1 MMKESNTIVESENR
15 FTKKEIGRLGLR
27 SVFLQSCFNY
37 ERMQGAGWA
46 YTLMPYLRKIHKD
59 DESLSVALKDNMD
72 FINTNPTVSPFL
84 MGFLLSLEE
93 KMEDRN
99 LINSLKVALFGPL
112 AGIGDALLWFTLL
125 PIVAGVCASFAQQ
138 GSLIGPIAFFI
149 IYLGLFLSR
158 IYTARFGY
166 DIGAKAID
174 KIKNVSKSL
183 TKGATTLG
191 VTVIGALI
199 ATYVKINV
207 LSQIQINSE
216 HSISLQTD
224 FFDKILPNILPLG
237 YTFLMYYLL
246 KKKKVNPTILIVVTF
261 SLAIIGSVLG
271 VL

>member
-1 MMKESNTIVESENR
+1 MKESKSTFS
-15 FTKKEIGRLGLR
+15 KKEIRKLGLR

-46 YTLMPYLRKIHKD
+46 YTMMPYLKKIHKD
-59 DESLSVALKDNMD
+59 DKEGLSVALKDNME

-93 KMEDRN
+93 KKEDRT

-112 AGIGDALLWFTLL
+112 AGIGDALLWFTVL
-125 PIVAGVCASFAQQ
+125 PIVAGICASFAGQ
-138 GSLIGPIAFFI
+138 GSVIGPIVFFI
-149 IYLGLFLSR
+149 VYLGIFLSR
-158 IYTARFGY
+158 MSLSGFGY
-166 DIGAKAID
+166 DLGSKAID
-174 KIKNVSKSL
+174 KIKDSSKAL

-199 ATYVKINV
+199 ATYVHIGVLSEIKINE
-207 LSQIQINSE
+207 E
-216 HSISLQTD
+216 HSIALQAD

-246 KKKKVNPTILIVVTF
+246 KKKQVSPTVLILVTF
-261 SLAIIGSVLG
+261 ILAIVGSVLG